1 MRGECME
8 GVTHGLTIEDCRLFS
23 ATGIESVD
31 GFSSTRIALGY
42 AGGRILIS
50 GSGLKINAFS
60 KSSGAFSASGT
71 VTEVKYLP
79 KGIKLARRL
88 LK

>member
-1 MRGECME
+1 ME
-8 GVTHGLTIEDCRLFS
+8 GAKHGITVEECKLFS

-31 GFSSTRIALGY
+31 GFSSARIALSY
-42 AGGRILIS
+42 AGGRILVA
-50 GSGLKINAFS
+50 GSGLKITAFS
-60 KSSGAFSASGT
+60 KSSGAFCANGT
-71 VTEVKYLP
+71 VTEVRYLP